1 MCRNLKECLE
11 EQVRSYTQYSYCAAR
26 RMVFYMWDTT
36 DEKAVIFCRAL
47 KKVIEAANVEVW
59 PVSADSREKMPEVFR
74 TEREKCRKRMEKTCW
89 PACPR
94 DTYILVVGTS
104 PGIAKKLDAYARN
117 AEFVRL
123 TDTDVWEKSVG
134 DEHFNCRAEWRIGKE
149 DVGAAAALLMHA
161 AYSDRLIRPESYDSN
176 RYNVYGLKSRE
187 YHAAEET
194 ICSRFHTI
202 LALQMEASEY
212 DMETLAESLGV
223 KAMSSKAASQC
234 MKPEWIPIVGHEEL
248 EENLKEQY
256 PYKIVAYFK
265 EDDRIRTDWT
275 VWDILSVFQGKKDGI
290 PGTEWLRKKVEE
302 EELPFFCRRI
312 AKSEKEDIKR
322 ILRKNISLHDLSC
335 SLSRKLEDY
344 SRQTH
349 LQKKEAEKRIEEE
362 LKSEFVPK
370 SLRIMDVRDGL
381 VGYYQLWH
389 NYMKICAEKVCLD
402 EIKEIVG
409 EMQTDA
415 VRSRREIEIAKSA
428 LESLSIGFLDSKPKI
443 KGEDF
448 TGNAVW
454 DEKSLMEAIN
464 GFDAYT
470 EFSAEDI
477 VKLQVVA
484 DSAYQVLG
492 DMHVD
497 RSRHPH
503 IYLIYNEGI
512 DVKENGDD
520 CYFEWNRIP
529 VGYIPKTFV
538 RELRVYNIVLRE

>member
-11 EQVRSYTQYSYCAAR
+11 ERVGSYTRYPYCAAR

-36 DEKAVIFCRAL
+36 DEEAVIFCRAL
-47 KKVIEAANVEVW
+47 KKVMEEANVQAW
-59 PVSADSREKMPEVFR
+59 PVSADSREKLPEVFR

-104 PGIAKKLDAYARN
+104 PGIPKKLDAYASS

-176 RYNVYGLKSRE
+176 RYNVYGLKLKE
-187 YHAAEET
+187 YHAAEEA

-202 LALQMEASEY
+202 LALQLEASEY

-223 KAMSSKAASQC
+223 KAMSRKAAARC
-234 MKPEWIPIVGHEEL
+234 MKPEWIPIVGYEEL
-248 EENLKEQY
+248 EENLKGQY
-256 PYKIVAYFK
+256 SSKIVAYFK
-265 EDDRIRTDWT
+265 EDDRIRTDWI
-275 VWDILSVFQGKKDGI
+275 VWDVLSVFQGKKDGI
-290 PGTEWLRKKVEE
+290 PGTEWLRKKVAA
-302 EELPFFCRRI
+302 EELPVFCRRI
-312 AKSEKEDIKR
+312 AKREKEDIKR
-322 ILRKNISLHDLSC
+322 ILRKNISLQDLSG
-335 SLSRKLEDY
+335 SLSGKLEDY
-344 SRQTH
+344 SSQMC

-381 VGYYQLWH
+381 GGYYQLWH
-389 NYMKICAEKVCLD
+389 DYMELCAEKVCLD

-512 DVKENGDD
+512 DVKENRDD
-520 CYFEWNRIP
+520 CYFEWIRIP